1 MQISEAQ
8 YKLSGQLV
16 DLVADNLGAGRAVHP
31 ETAVACSARLAGS
44 LLFRS
49 FNLNIEDVKPG
60 TVVLSNEANEQGP
73 QLVNILGAM
82 VEHFGVTIDAKKLQR
97 QPNARGRDP
106 ELSVL
111 QSLQLLQDKALE
123 LVSESGLSLVEAS
136 HAAAI
141 ATAFIVKECARDISG
156 EEGFNIAAYGFIEG
170 SKTMPPRQTPKSP
183 QSERKPWY
191 KLW

>member
-8 YKLSGQLV
+8 NKLAGQLV
-16 DLVADNLGAGRAVHP
+16 DLVASSLGAGRAVHP

-44 LLFRS
+44 LLLRS
-49 FNLNIEDVKPG
+49 FNLNIETVEPG

-73 QLVNILGAM
+73 QLINILGAM
-82 VEHFGVTIDAKKLQR
+82 VARFGVPLDAKKLHG

-106 ELSVL
+106 ELTVL

-123 LVSESGLSLVEAS
+123 LVSRSQLSLVEAS

-141 ATAFIVKECARDISG
+141 ATAFIVKECAKDISG
-156 EEGFNIAAYGFIEG
+156 EVGFNIAAYGFIEG
-170 SKTMPPRQTPKSP
+170 SKTAPPRKTSRPPESKK
-183 QSERKPWY
+183 KPWY